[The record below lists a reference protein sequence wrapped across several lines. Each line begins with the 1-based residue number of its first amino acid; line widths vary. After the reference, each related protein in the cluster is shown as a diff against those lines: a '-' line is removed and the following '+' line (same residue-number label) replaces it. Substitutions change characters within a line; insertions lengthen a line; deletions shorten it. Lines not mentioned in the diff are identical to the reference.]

1 MAEEDYIWQSDDE
14 SESVNENDY
23 IWQSDSSEDCIDDD
37 PIDCYV
43 PESED
48 DKPRKRPKRGPLK
61 RRATAKRPRKTN
73 KKAENVKKGSSPKIQ
88 EATSTSKAQN
98 VDGKA
103 NPEKVQPKN
112 KGQEFPGH
120 TDEDKLLEMD
130 ESCDFSDSDYVL
142 QFDEEIEGYVHKT
155 RKRAREPRKKTNAKT
170 GEMVSTQS
178 QDAHSISKAPN
189 ENGKANPEEV
199 QSKKN
204 ENQQAVVHEIK
215 KEIKEEVLE
224 DSINPEIRRK
234 IEFDVKKNLFEKFA
248 QSVSCLDCK
257 MISRGPIYQHLKNE
271 TDEYQIRCESCV
283 PKNPGHI
290 GFKRNKMLEDIL
302 SSLGMTCCRYRRDGC
317 REVFEIKDNTDL
329 YQHEDDC
336 KSRKV
341 PCPFERCSRIWIQ
354 DLKLHL
360 KRDHGKCLDSD
371 SIHEMIGKIYSFNI
385 NKINIEKASESQ
397 TQWTLNFIYKGQVF
411 LLNVIVD
418 RRMNKIN
425 YFQFWVQYFG
435 GKIKSTNYVS
445 KIQIGDQRQG
455 KLSYEGPIKCIDD
468 KKSEVQDSGF
478 GLIVDGKS
486 AKKYISNDGSLNV
499 KVEIEDLGP
508 GDYAFDSDTKI

>member
-1 MAEEDYIWQSDDE
+1 MAEDDNQIDVTISEMGSDYEGNQSTAC
-14 SESVNENDY
+14 ENDY
-23 IWQSDSSEDCIDDD
+23 IWQSDGDLSDE
-37 PIDCYV
+37 
-43 PESED
+43 ET
-48 DKPRKRPKRGPLK
+48 RKWPKKSLKCKRQPKRARKEANAKTGK
-61 RRATAKRPRKTN
+61 RVSK
-73 KKAENVKKGSSPKIQ
+73 KIQ

-98 VDGKA
+98 ENGKA
-103 NPEKVQPKN
+103 NPEKDQSKN
-112 KGQEFPGH
+112 KIQDFPGLTERH
-120 TDEDKLLEMD
+120 IDELIEMD
-130 ESCDFSDSDYVL
+130 NRCDYSDNDYVL